1 MKPIKER
8 RIMISKD
15 HSNLS
20 IVKQSKLLQIHRSGL
35 YYKPKGESA
44 LNLELMRLMDEHYTH
59 HCFKGADRMHTW
71 LTMDKGYKVNHKR
84 IERLYYDV
92 MGLQAIMP
100 GKHTSRR
107 NKAHKVYPYLLR
119 NLTVDRPNQVWATD
133 ITYIPMR
140 KGFMYL
146 VAIIDL
152 HSRYVLNWSVSN
164 TMEAIWCAEVLQEA
178 INKHGKPEIVNTDQG
193 SQFTAEVFTQT
204 VLSNDIKL
212 SMDGKGRAIDNVFIE
227 RLWRSVKYE
236 SVYLNPPNS
245 GIDLYQQLKQYF
257 DFYNNTRRHQGIDNQ
272 IPFKRY
278 LIKQQKAA

>member
-1 MKPIKER
+1 
-8 RIMISKD
+8 MISRD

-20 IVKQSKLLQIHRSGL
+20 IVKQAKLLQLHRSGF
-35 YYKPKGESA
+35 YYKPKGESEM
-44 LNLELMRLMDEHYTH
+44 NLELMRLMDEHYADH
-59 HCFKGADRMHTW
+59 YFKGAKRMHTW
-71 LTMDKGYKVNHKR
+71 LTMDKGYKVNQKR
-84 IERLYYDV
+84 IDRLYYRV
-92 MGLQAIMP
+92 MGINAIMP

-119 NLTVDRPNQVWATD
+119 NLEVDRSDQVWATD

-164 TMEAIWCAEVLQEA
+164 TMDAQWCKETLEEAIAV
-178 INKHGKPEIVNTDQG
+178 HGRPEIINTDQG
-193 SQFTAEVFTQT
+193 SQFTSEVFTHS

-212 SMDGKGRAIDNVFIE
+212 SMDGRGRAIDNVFIE

-236 SVYLNPPNS
+236 SIYLNPPDS
-245 GIDLYQQLKQYF
+245 GIDLYQQLNRYF
-257 DFYNNTRRHQGIDNQ
+257 EYYNNRRRHQGIDNQ
-272 IPFKRY
+272 VPFKRY
-278 LIKQQKAA
+278 STEQQKVA

>member
-1 MKPIKER
+1 
-8 RIMISKD
+8 MISKG
-15 HSNLS
+15 H
-20 IVKQSKLLQIHRSGL
+20 SKLSLQRQCNLLKIHRSGL
-35 YYKPKGESA
+35 YYKPRGESK

-59 HCFKGADRMHTW
+59 HPFKGARRMHTW
-71 LTMDKGYKVNHKR
+71 LTLDKGYKISKNR
-84 IERLYYDV
+84 IERLYYRV

-107 NKAHKVYPYLLR
+107 NKEHKVYPYLLR
-119 NLTVDRPNQVWATD
+119 NLMVDHANQVWAID

-164 TMEAIWCAEVLQEA
+164 SMDAQWCKETLEEAIDR
-178 INKHGKPEIVNTDQG
+178 HGQPEIINTDQG
-193 SQFTAEVFTQT
+193 SQFTSEVFTHS
-204 VLSNDIKL
+204 VLSRNIKL

-236 SVYLNPPNS
+236 SIYLNPPES
-245 GIDLYQQLKQYF
+245 GVDLYRQLKTYF
-257 DFYNNTRRHQGIDNQ
+257 DFYNHRRRHQGIEDE
-272 IPFKRY
+272 IPYNRY
-278 LIKQQKAA
+278 LKQERKAA

>member
-1 MKPIKER
+1 
-8 RIMISKD
+8 MISKD
-15 HSNLS
+15 HSKLS
-20 IVKQSKLLQIHRSGL
+20 IVRQSTLLQVHRSGL
-35 YYKPKGESA
+35 YYTPKGESD

-59 HCFKGADRMHTW
+59 HCFKGAKRMHTW
-71 LTMDKGYKVNHKR
+71 LTMDKGYTVNQKR
-84 IERLYYDV
+84 IDRLYYRV
-92 MGLQAIMP
+92 MGLRAIMP

-107 NKAHKVYPYLLR
+107 NKAHKIYPYLLR
-119 NLTVDRPNQVWATD
+119 NLKVERPNQVWATD

-164 TMEAIWCAEVLQEA
+164 TMDADWCKETLEEAIA
-178 INKHGKPEIVNTDQG
+178 IHGKPEIVNTDQG
-193 SQFTAEVFTQT
+193 SQFTSEIFTNL
-204 VLSNDIKL
+204 VLSNDIRL

-236 SVYLNPPNS
+236 SVYLNPPDS
-245 GIDLYQQLKQYF
+245 GIDLYKQLSNYFQY
-257 DFYNNTRRHQGIDNQ
+257 YNIERRHQGIDNQ

>member
-1 MKPIKER
+1 
-8 RIMISKD
+8 MISKD

-20 IVKQSKLLQIHRSGL
+20 IVKQARLLQLHRSGF
-35 YYKPKGESA
+35 YYRPKGESE
-44 LNLELMRLMDEHYTH
+44 LNLELMRLMDEHYSDH
-59 HCFKGADRMHTW
+59 YFKGAKRMHTW
-71 LTMDKGYKVNHKR
+71 LTMDKGYKVNQKR
-84 IERLYYDV
+84 IDRLYYRV
-92 MGLQAIMP
+92 MGLSAIMP

-119 NLTVDRPNQVWATD
+119 NLKVERPNQVWATD

-164 TMEAIWCAEVLQEA
+164 TMDAQWCKETLEEAIML
-178 INKHGKPEIVNTDQG
+178 HGKPEIVNTDQG
-193 SQFTAEVFTQT
+193 SQFTSEVFTRF
-204 VLSNDIKL
+204 VLSNNIKL

-236 SVYLNPPNS
+236 SIYLNPPES
-245 GIDLYQQLKQYF
+245 GIELYEQLNKYF
-257 DFYNNTRRHQGIDNQ
+257 DYYNNRRRHQGIENQ

-278 LIKQQKAA
+278 SDIQHKAA